1 MGEAMITRR
10 GGGGLKID
18 GLLDEYVVSSGSVSA
33 GDFVKW
39 VFEIKSLGA
48 TGEVTNTNKFSQIS
62 AAEVDDSHAIIVYQ
76 SYTPNVYPT
85 ACIVAFT
92 ESGAAAGTATQI
104 GPTGTD
110 TDGGTNV
117 CVYSIGDNQFLVF
130 SLKDSSS
137 TWYAGKLTVDNDYT
151 ITVNNQMALQ
161 SAIDSRI
168 KHIWRID
175 GNKFGGI
182 YYASSYL
189 NISVLEWENNK
200 ITARKGS
207 KYYAYY
213 GMTEDAIANGF
224 TPITG
229 EKYACITSEETSDR
243 MFLTYFTD
251 TGTTV
256 TLDTPTS
263 VSSSGGAGLGVLKLP
278 NGKYL
283 LPCSAQVSGVN
294 IYLGVR
300 LITVTSNAITMGT
313 VTQITT
319 TAMNSGQRASQIH
332 MANLPGGR
340 VILVRNYDAT
350 GAYKA
355 NYLIIEIL
363 GNTVTTLTDSVQISG
378 PDATNL
384 SFTRGSVVGVGNS
397 VAMFYSAGTTRIIQ
411 ILGGSNGIVKCSTGE
426 YVGGLAAED
435 GAANDTIQ
443 VYHPA

>member
-10 GGGGLKID
+10 GGGELKID
-18 GLLDEYVVSSGSVSA
+18 GLLDKYIVSSGSISA
-33 GDFVKW
+33 GDFVRW

-76 SYTPNVYPT
+76 SYTPDVYPT

-104 GPTGTD
+104 GPAGASTN
-110 TDGGTNV
+110 GGTNV

-130 SLKDSSS
+130 SLKNSSLS
-137 TWYAGKLTVDNDYT
+137 WYAGKLTVDNGYT
-151 ITVNNQMALQ
+151 ITVNNQMAFQ
-161 SAIDSRI
+161 NAIDSGI
-168 KHIWRID
+168 QHIWRID

-182 YYASSYL
+182 YYDRSYL
-189 NISVLEWENNK
+189 KISVLEWENNK
-200 ITARKGS
+200 ITSRTGS
-207 KYYAYY
+207 KYYANY
-213 GMTEDAIANGF
+213 GMTEDAMANGF
-224 TPITG
+224 IPITG
-229 EKYACITSEETSDR
+229 EKYACITSEETSNR

-256 TLDTPTS
+256 TLNTPTS
-263 VSSSGGAGLGVLKLP
+263 VSDSGGAGLGVLKLP

-350 GAYKA
+350 GPYKA
-355 NYLIIEIL
+355 NYLIIETL

-384 SFTRGSVVGVGNS
+384 LFTRGSVVGVGNI
-397 VAMFYSAGTTRIIQ
+397 VAMFYSAGSTRIIQ
-411 ILGGSNGIVKCSTGE
+411 ILGGSNGIAKCSTGE